1 MKTLIASMVG
11 LVTTIAWG
19 GAGSVEQITIGG
31 ISIEPAAVGKWAR
44 QTSKVYTADP
54 QMARSLDARIGQDF
68 SQAVEWMAPTSAR
81 DADRQDVQRVLAH
94 MVPVV
99 TGNGVGWT
107 QIRTDDFR
115 SIGLLVIEKGNPPE
129 GSYLTDP
136 IYVMRGLG
144 VKRRTASG
152 TPFRIDLVSVIDQH
166 SSRMLSSRLFGS
178 PRVYADDLVDE
189 GLIGVNAP
197 AGELSEAIRAAE
209 EDVRNEVRSGYSIGF
224 DPNNQTPPPPDPEVR
239 VVLDAGVVGAPG
251 SEEIR
256 WTIDVETFNVGGLG
270 LAGIVLDLRQ
280 DAFNPELVP
289 FVPADSVPATFQNFA
304 LPAGIANPS
313 GGGFRGTVI
322 AEQPGLTKLAEIG
335 GLQNTS
341 GEVLGV
347 AIGTSTTVD
356 TTVSVGSLTRLAE
369 GSVPVPATPGVYRLF
384 ISDVEAVVIAAID
397 GPSGSAFSLSAE
409 LAIDSVLE
417 AIVEIVGP
425 MPCSIADLVEPF
437 GTLDLAD
444 ITAFVSAFSAA
455 EPAGD
460 LNSDGIFDL
469 ADITLFVSTFEA
481 GCPGGLPPEIDVPDD
496 LFGGGRYGDR
506 RIRAMP
512 CNGADLAEPYG
523 IHSFNDLRYFLR
535 MFDACDPAIASLGGD
550 PRDCDDEDIRVFTS
564 LFAMGC
570 R

>member
-1 MKTLIASMVG
+1 MKILIATMVG
-11 LVTTIAWG
+11 LVTTIARG
-19 GAGSVEQITIGG
+19 EAGSAEQITIGG
-31 ISIEPAAVGKWAR
+31 VSIEPAAVGKWAR
-44 QTSKVYTADP
+44 QTSKVYTSDP
-54 QMARSLDARIGQDF
+54 QMAHSLDTRFGPDF
-68 SQAVEWMAPTSAR
+68 SLSVEWMAPTSAR
-81 DADRQDVQRVLAH
+81 DADRQDVQRVLTH
-94 MVPVV
+94 MVPVA
-99 TGNGVGWT
+99 TRNGVEWKES
-107 QIRTDDFR
+107 RTDDFHDV
-115 SIGLLVIEKGNPPE
+115 GLLVIEKGNPPE

-152 TPFRIDLVSVIDQH
+152 TPFRIDLVSVIDQR
-166 SSRMLSSRLFGS
+166 SLRMLSSRQFGT
-178 PRVYADDLVDE
+178 PQVYAYDLIEE
-189 GLIGVNAP
+189 GLIGANAS
-197 AGELSEAIRAAE
+197 AGEISEAVRAAQ

-224 DPNNQTPPPPDPEVR
+224 DPDNQTPPPPPPEVR

-251 SEEIR
+251 SEEVR

-280 DAFNPELVP
+280 DALNPELVQ
-289 FVPADSVPATFQNFA
+289 FVPADSVPATFQNFS

-322 AEQPGLTKLAEIG
+322 PEQPGLTKLAEIG

-347 AIGTSTTVD
+347 AIGTSTAVD

-369 GSVPVPATPGVYRLF
+369 GAVPAPATPGVYRLF
-384 ISDVEAVVIAAID
+384 ISDVEAVVIAALD
-397 GPSGSAFSLSAE
+397 GPSGSAFTFSAE
-409 LAIDSVLE
+409 PAIDSVLE

-444 ITAFVSAFSAA
+444 ITAFVTAFSAA
-455 EPAGD
+455 DPAGD
-460 LNSDGIFDL
+460 MNSDGIFDL

-481 GCPGGLPPEIDVPDD
+481 GCPGGPPPEINVPDD
-496 LFGGGRYGDR
+496 LFGGRYGDR
-506 RIRAMP
+506 RLGAMP

-535 MFDACDPAIASLGGD
+535 MFDACDSAIASLGGD